1 MKKTIAALMI
11 SALTISAAPVLASAK
26 THTVVYGDSMW
37 EIAVKYQVGLSE
49 IIAANPTI
57 KNPSMIYPGQ
67 KINIPENDSDVTNYE
82 KEVIR
87 LVNEARAKNGLSA
100 LTENRELRQWGLEP
114 TA

>member
-1 MKKTIAALMI
+1 
-11 SALTISAAPVLASAK
+11 
-26 THTVVYGDSMW
+26 
-37 EIAVKYQVGLSE
+37 
-49 IIAANPTI
+49 
-57 KNPSMIYPGQ
+57 MIYPGQ

>member
-87 LVNEARAKNGLSA
+87 LVNEARASNGLSS
-100 LTENRELRQWGLEP
+100 LT
-114 TA
+114 A